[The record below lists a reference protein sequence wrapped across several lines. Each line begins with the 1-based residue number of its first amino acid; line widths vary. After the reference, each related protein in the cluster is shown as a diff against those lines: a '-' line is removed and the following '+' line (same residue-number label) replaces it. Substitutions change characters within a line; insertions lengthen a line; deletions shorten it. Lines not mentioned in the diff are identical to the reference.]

1 MKTASRPTHLHHSTQ
16 TPRAVGPSGW
26 PPPGTPAPELGS
38 DLAGARL
45 LRIADVCHLVGL
57 SASQVYQLM
66 VEGAFPQPLRL
77 SSRCSRWRARD
88 VQAWLE
94 ALQ

>member
-1 MKTASRPTHLHHSTQ
+1 MKTTSPHITVHRSSP
-16 TPRAVGPSGW
+16 TPRAFGAASGQ
-26 PPPGTPAPELGS
+26 PPGKPAPELGS
-38 DLAGARL
+38 ELAGARL

-57 SASQVYQLM
+57 SASQVYQLTA
-66 VEGAFPQPLRL
+66 EGAFPQPLRL

-94 ALQ
+94 GLQ

>member
-1 MKTASRPTHLHHSTQ
+1 MKTTPSRTTFHRSTR
-16 TPRAVGPSGW
+16 TPVAGGPSSC
-26 PPPGTPAPELGS
+26 PPSGNPAPELGPE
-38 DLAGARL
+38 LAGARL

-57 SASQVYQLM
+57 SASQVYQLIA
-66 VEGAFPQPLRL
+66 EGAFPQPLRL

>member
-1 MKTASRPTHLHHSTQ
+1 MKTTSPRINVHHSTR
-16 TPRAVGPSGW
+16 TPRAVGPASW
-26 PPPGTPAPELGS
+26 QPPGNPAPELGPE
-38 DLAGARL
+38 LAGARL

-57 SASQVYQLM
+57 SASQVYQLIA
-66 VEGAFPQPLRL
+66 EGAFPQPLRL